1 MLNIIVAVTPFKN
14 GIGLNGTLPWSNMKD
29 DLNLFRTRT
38 MDSIMIVG
46 RKTFETMTTLQL
58 STRKMIVVG
67 KDHKSLEEALHEALK
82 ESIIFYKKIFIIGG
96 KTIYDQIFD
105 KYNHLID
112 RIYLT
117 QMKDNYIC
125 DTFLNIDNNFPEDT
139 RYLQEE
145 RQEFDKFTALVLKNT
160 WNNSEL
166 QYLYLLN
173 DVYKNGVQNNGRN
186 GLVKSCFSR
195 NLNFDLRF
203 GFPLLTT
210 KKMFF
215 RGIVEEL
222 IFFLK
227 GQTNTKI
234 LESKNINIWKG
245 NTSREFLD
253 KSELFDYE
261 EGQMGPM
268 YGFQWRHFGAEYEP
282 SNVEP
287 GGMDQLLH
295 IIHNIKMN
303 PKSRR
308 LIMTDFN
315 PLQADE
321 GVLFP
326 CHSIVLQFFV
336 EDGFLDMFCFNR
348 SSDLFLG
355 LPFNIASSSLM
366 LIIIAYLTNLIPRKF
381 HLSLGDCHIYK
392 EHFDAVE
399 EQLTRIPY
407 HLPSL
412 KIVKPFSSV
421 EQLTFD
427 HFELENYLSHTSIK
441 APMIS

>member
-1 MLNIIVAVTPFKN
+1 MLNLILAISSSN
-14 GIGLNGTLPWSNMKD
+14 GGIGLNGSLPWSNIKD

-46 RKTFETMTTLQL
+46 RKTFQTIKDIKL
-58 STRKMIVVG
+58 STRKIIVVG
-67 KDHKSLEEALHEALK
+67 QDYKSLEEAISEAHK
-82 ESIIFYKKIFIIGG
+82 ECIILPKKIFIIGG
-96 KTIYDQIFD
+96 KSIYDQIFE

-112 RIYLT
+112 KIFLT
-117 QMKDNYIC
+117 HMKDDFVC
-125 DTFLNIDNNFPEDT
+125 DTFVNVDFITDKK
-139 RYLQEE
+139 YIIEE
-145 RQEFDKFTALVLKNT
+145 RQEFNQFTFSILKNT

-166 QYLYLLN
+166 QYLHLLSN
-173 DVYKNGVQNNGRN
+173 VYENGIQNIGRN
-186 GLVKSCFSR
+186 GLVSSCFSKS
-195 NLNFDLRF
+195 LNFDLRF

-227 GQTNTKI
+227 GQTDTKI

-253 KSELFDYE
+253 KAELYDYKD
-261 EGQMGPM
+261 GQMGPM

-282 SNVEP
+282 SNIEP

-326 CHSIVLQFFV
+326 CHSIILQFFV

-407 HLPSL
+407 HLPSV

-421 EQLTFD
+421 EKLTFD
-427 HFELENYLSHTSIK
+427 HFELENYLSHSSIK